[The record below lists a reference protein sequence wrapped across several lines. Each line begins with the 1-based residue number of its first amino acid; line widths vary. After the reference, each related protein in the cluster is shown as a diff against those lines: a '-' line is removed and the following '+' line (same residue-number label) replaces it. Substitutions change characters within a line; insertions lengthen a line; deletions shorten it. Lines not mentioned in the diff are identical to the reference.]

1 MSFFP
6 FTGGFLPSAL
16 IMINNDLTDQVLE
29 FISRQLFLTDIL
41 DGYEFY
47 LRLDDGY
54 GGENFLSW
62 IKAKN
67 RRVAVIQSHQ
77 QTEQRNLFD
86 LVLFVKNG
94 LASVECNKFGP
105 PGLTLPVTKL
115 YWGILGIYDT
125 PV

>member
-1 MSFFP
+1 MFP
-6 FTGGFLPSAL
+6 YMGGFLPSAL

-29 FISRQLFLTDIL
+29 FISRQLFLTDIF
-41 DGYEFY
+41 DGYEF
-47 LRLDDGY
+47 LMALDADGY
-54 GGENFLSW
+54 DGYDFLPW
-62 IKAKN
+62 IRSKN

-77 QTEQRNLFD
+77 EKAHRELFD

-115 YWGILGIYDT
+115 YWGILGVYDI

>member
-1 MSFFP
+1 MSNFP
-6 FTGGFLPSAL
+6 YTGGFIPSAL

-41 DGYEFY
+41 DGYDF
-47 LRLDDGY
+47 LQTIDGY
-54 GGENFLSW
+54 DGYDFLPR
-62 IKAKN
+62 IKRQN

-77 QTEQRNLFD
+77 EKTHRDLFD

-115 YWGILGIYDT
+115 YWGILGVYDT
-125 PV
+125 

>member
-1 MSFFP
+1 M
-6 FTGGFLPSAL
+6 GGFLPSAL

-41 DGYEFY
+41 DGYTFSQT
-47 LRLDDGY
+47 LNAPDGY
-54 GGENFLSW
+54 DFLPR
-62 IKAKN
+62 IKRQN
-67 RRVAVIQSHQ
+67 RRLAVIQSHQ
-77 QTEQRNLFD
+77 ETENRNLFD

-115 YWGILGIYDT
+115 YWGILGIYNT
-125 PV
+125 N